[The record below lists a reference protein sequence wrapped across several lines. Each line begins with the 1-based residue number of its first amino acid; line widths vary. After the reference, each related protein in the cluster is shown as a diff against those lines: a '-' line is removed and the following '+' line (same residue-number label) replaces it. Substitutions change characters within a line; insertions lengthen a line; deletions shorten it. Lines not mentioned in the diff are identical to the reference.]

1 MELLNLEKRANDNYI
16 HNYVLSYKNRV
27 GKTKEYE
34 IVSRNKELTIEDLGN
49 INNAISIVGIYGDKM
64 LISKEFRL
72 SVNRWIYNFPCGLI
86 DKGETAEE
94 AAKRELME
102 ETNMEIEEIIKV
114 LPPSFSAM
122 GISDEKTTL
131 IFAKVKGTPTPNL
144 DFVDEEIE
152 PRLVSKEEMKEL
164 LEKEEFSGKTQAI
177 AYLWAYGIAF

>member
-1 MELLNLEKRANDNYI
+1 MELLSLEKKSNDKFI

-27 GKTKEYE
+27 GNRKEYE
-34 IVSRNKELTIEDLGN
+34 IVSRNKNLNLDILGN
-49 INNAISIVGIYGDKM
+49 INNAISIVGICDDKM

-86 DKGETAEE
+86 DKGENAEI
-94 AAKRELME
+94 AARRELME
-102 ETNMEIEEIIKV
+102 ETNMEIEEIIKI

-152 PRLVSKEEMKEL
+152 PKLVSKEEMKKL
-164 LEKEEFSGKTQAI
+164 LETEEFSGKTQAI
-177 AYLWAYGIAF
+177 AYLWAYGINF